1 MIWLQI
7 SQWLAPIFVVLLGM
21 LAGYVLHAVFLRA
34 QLAREVRE
42 ARERVEAA
50 RREAELLLRDAQ
62 LRAREEV
69 VHALEA
75 FEREHADRRRHLAA
89 AEERLAQQHNEL
101 DRRARMLE
109 QRGEMLERRELDLQ
123 ERARQCEAERQRLA
137 ELAAEAE
144 RRISDI
150 ARFSR
155 EEARVAL
162 LMQLER
168 DLETERAEAIRR
180 HLDILQQTVEARAR
194 DLLTQALERYAA
206 DQVNHSTT
214 ATITLP
220 DEEMKG
226 RIIGREGRNIRS
238 LEAETGCTF
247 IIDEAP
253 RTIVIST
260 FDPVRRETARRIVEE
275 LVADGRIH
283 PARIEEVAAK
293 VRAEVAEM
301 IRRAGEAA
309 LDELQISGVHPELIP
324 VIGTLQFRTSYS
336 QNVLRHSIEMAHLMG
351 MMAAELGLDPALA
364 RRIGLF
370 HDIGKALNHKV
381 EGPHATI
388 GAELL
393 RAHGE
398 PPEVW
403 QAVEAHHHD
412 TPTTNTYAAL
422 AAAADAITA
431 ARPGARSESTE
442 AFLRRLARLEEIA
455 SSIAG
460 VRQCYAVH
468 AGREIRVFVQP
479 EQISDDGALILA
491 RDLARRLRAEAPVV
505 GQLKVTVIRETRCV
519 EYVH

>member
-1 MIWLQI
+1 MSWTQF
-7 SQWLAPIFVVLLGM
+7 SEWLAPIFVVLLGM
-21 LAGYVLHAVFLRA
+21 LAGYTLHAVLLRA
-34 QLAREVRE
+34 QLAREIRE
-42 ARERVEAA
+42 AHERVAAA
-50 RREAELLLRDAQ
+50 RRDADLLLRDAQ

-69 VHALEA
+69 VRALET
-75 FEREHADRRRHLAA
+75 FEREQADRRRHLTAI
-89 AEERLAQQHNEL
+89 EERLARLQSDL
-101 DRRARMLE
+101 DRRALMLE
-109 QRGEMLERRELDLQ
+109 QRTEMLDRREQ
-123 ERARQCEAERQRLA
+123 ELEHGAQQLEVERQHLVALRAEADRRLA
-137 ELAAEAE
+137 
-144 RRISDI
+144 DV
-150 ARFSR
+150 ARLSR
-155 EEARVAL
+155 EDARVTL
-162 LMQLER
+162 LMQLEHE
-168 DLETERAEAIRR
+168 LEAERAEAIRH
-180 HLDILQQTVEARAR
+180 HLDTFTRTVEAHAR
-194 DLLTQALERYAA
+194 DLLTQAIERYAS
-206 DQVNHSTT
+206 DQVNHVTT

-220 DEEMKG
+220 DEDMKG

-238 LEAETGCTF
+238 LEIETGCTF

-260 FDPVRRETARRIVEE
+260 FDPVRRETARRVIEE

-309 LDELQISGVHPELIP
+309 LEELQISGVHPELIP
-324 VIGTLQFRTSYS
+324 VLGTLQFRTSYS

-351 MMAAELGLDPALA
+351 MLAAELGLDPALA

-370 HDIGKALNHKV
+370 HDIGKALSHKV

-403 QAVEAHHHD
+403 QAVAAHHHD
-412 TPTTNTYAAL
+412 TVTTHTYAAL
-422 AAAADAITA
+422 AAAADAMTA

-442 AFLRRLARLEEIA
+442 AFIRRMARLEEIA
-455 SSIAG
+455 GSIAG

-468 AGREIRVFVQP
+468 AGREVRVFVHP
-479 EQISDDGALILA
+479 DQISDDGAVILA
-491 RDLARRLRAEAPVV
+491 REVARRLRDEAAVS
-505 GQLKVTVIRETRCV
+505 GQLKVTVIRETRCI
-519 EYVH
+519 EYVR

>member
-1 MIWLQI
+1 MIWAQI

-69 VHALEA
+69 VRALEA

-89 AEERLAQQHNEL
+89 AEERLAQQQIEM
-101 DRRARMLE
+101 DRRANMLE
-109 QRGEMLERRELDLQ
+109 QRTGMLDRREAEL
-123 ERARQCEAERQRLA
+123 ENRARQCEAERQRVA
-137 ELAAEAE
+137 ELRAEAE
-144 RRISDI
+144 RRLAEI
-150 ARFSR
+150 ARMSR

-168 DLETERAEAIRR
+168 ELEAERAEAIRR
-180 HLDILQQTVEARAR
+180 HLDLVSRTVETRAR
-194 DLLTQALERYAA
+194 ELLAQALERYAA
-206 DQVNHSTT
+206 DQVNHTTT

-238 LEAETGCTF
+238 LETETGCTF

-293 VRAEVAEM
+293 VRAEVADL
-301 IRRAGEAA
+301 IRKAGEAA
-309 LDELQISGVHPELIP
+309 LEELQITGVHPDLIP
-324 VIGTLQFRTSYS
+324 LIGTLQFRTSYS

-351 MMAAELGLDPALA
+351 MLAAELGLDPALA
-364 RRIGLF
+364 RRVGLF
-370 HDIGKALNHKV
+370 HDIGKALTHKV

-388 GAELL
+388 GADLL

-403 QAVEAHHHD
+403 QAVGAHHHD
-412 TPTTNTYAAL
+412 TPTTHTYAAL

-442 AFLRRLARLEEIA
+442 AFLRRMARLEEIA
-455 SSIAG
+455 GGMAG

-468 AGREIRVFVQP
+468 AGREIRVFVHP
-479 EQISDDGALILA
+479 EQISDDGAVILA
-491 RDLARRLRAEAPVV
+491 RDVARRLRAEASVV